1 MPIRQPWLD
10 FKTEVIK
17 TLPASSGVF
26 ELGDQAKNVLMI
38 KGADNVQQTVLELKN
53 SGEPSIEKVCSAHRV
68 CPLSI
73 ELSPPLSFG
82 FIWSAHNSML
92 SALPLPQTTHL

>member
-53 SGEPSIEKVCSAHRV
+53 SGEPSIEKVLYVRFEEEFMYTQRETELLQAYMRV
-68 CPLSI
+68 NKKQPECNDEI
-73 ELSPPLSFG
+73 
-82 FIWSAHNSML
+82 I
-92 SALPLPQTTHL
+92 

>member
-38 KGADNVQQTVLELKN
+38 KGADNMQQTVLELKN
-53 SGEPSIEKVCSAHRV
+53 SGEPSIEKVLYVRFEEEFMYTQRETELLQAYMRV
-68 CPLSI
+68 NKKQPECNDEI
-73 ELSPPLSFG
+73 
-82 FIWSAHNSML
+82 I
-92 SALPLPQTTHL
+92 